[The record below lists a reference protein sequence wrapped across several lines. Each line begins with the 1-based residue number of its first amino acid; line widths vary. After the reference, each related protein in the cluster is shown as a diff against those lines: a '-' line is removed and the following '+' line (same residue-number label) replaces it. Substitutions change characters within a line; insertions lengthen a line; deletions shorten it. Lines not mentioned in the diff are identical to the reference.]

1 LYCSG
6 LFSFFS
12 TYIDYEV
19 NGFTNPLEALEHYKI
34 NCTQYG
40 VVISDIRMPGI
51 TGFDLLKK
59 SKRFMSLFNFF

>member
-1 LYCSG
+1 
-6 LFSFFS
+6 
-12 TYIDYEV
+12 V